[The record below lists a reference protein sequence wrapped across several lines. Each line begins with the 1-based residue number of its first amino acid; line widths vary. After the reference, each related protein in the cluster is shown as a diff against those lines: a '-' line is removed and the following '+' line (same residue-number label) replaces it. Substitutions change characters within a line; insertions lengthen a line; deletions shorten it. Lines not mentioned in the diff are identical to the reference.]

1 MVRDRRTVAGVEPRP
16 SMRVLGRGLA
26 RRCPNCGERRVFETW
41 FRLAERCPACA
52 ARLEREPGFFLGA
65 YFLNICVTQGLLVA
79 LLAGTFAVTRDPPL
93 VPLLAAGAA
102 ICLVVPLLAYP
113 FTKTTWAALH
123 LAMAPLEPDEEA
135 DAAAHRFER
144 GDAGAP

>member
-1 MVRDRRTVAGVEPRP
+1 MESRPPTRRLVA
-16 SMRVLGRGLA
+16 RGLT
-26 RRCPNCGERRVFETW
+26 RRCPRCGAPDVFETW
-41 FRLAERCPACA
+41 FRLAERCPVCA

-65 YFLNICVTQGLLVA
+65 YFLNICLTQGLLVA
-79 LLAGTFAVTRDPPL
+79 LLAGTFALTRDPPV
-93 VPLLAAGAA
+93 VPLLGVGAA
-102 ICLVVPLLAYP
+102 ICILVPVLAYP

-144 GDAGAP
+144 GDAGPP